1 MLRIINVRLDHDKFR
16 SNIVL
21 NCAQFIIIFCH
32 TYIYSNI
39 WLKLINLILL
49 LKNNQLYLSKKLKKN
64 KDPLNIESKSNH
76 KTISQLF
83 QFKVLDYLTFAI
95 YGHSSLINALFMYLK
110 ILRKF
115 DPN

>member
-1 MLRIINVRLDHDKFR
+1 M
-16 SNIVL
+16 
-21 NCAQFIIIFCH
+21 C
-32 TYIYSNI
+32 IYSNI
-39 WLKLINLILL
+39 RLKLINLIFL
-49 LKNNQLYLSKKLKKN
+49 LKNNQLYLFKKLKK